1 MAALVALIVL
11 SHKLPHARGERVS
24 AGPGVE
30 YMVGPDGL
38 LYQCEMVKGPKRGYK
53 TAALPGVL
61 PAHAPELLRSSN
73 IREVPD
79 YKGPVAQGAAIV
91 EASPAETELAQV
103 RGLHA
108 ALVEEHRSV
117 LAENDRLRTE
127 NGRLRGQLLARSE
140 TPASDSPAGI
150 VAPPAAPASAPAPPA
165 APAEPPFSSA
175 PPPPPPPPQ
184 AAPAGD
190 NAPDLGAALGTSVGK
205 LGAAVAGGEHDK
217 YLPALR
223 AAEVAGKN
231 RASALA
237 VIDARIQALGG

>member
-1 MAALVALIVL
+1 MAALIPLLIL

-38 LYQCEMVKGPKRGYK
+38 LYQCEMLKGPKRGYK
-53 TAALPGVL
+53 TASLPGVQ

-73 IREVPD
+73 IREVKD
-79 YKGPVAQGAAIV
+79 YAGPVAQGAAIV
-91 EASPAETELAQV
+91 EASPAETELAALQG
-103 RGLHA
+103 RHA
-108 ALVEEHRSV
+108 VLVEEHRA
-117 LAENDRLRTE
+117 LYLENNQLREENARLKSA
-127 NGRLRGQLLARSE
+127 QSA
-140 TPASDSPAGI
+140 PAPI
-150 VAPPAAPASAPAPPA
+150 VAPPPVAPASPV

-175 PPPPPPPPQ
+175 PPPPPPPPALAPP

-190 NAPDLGAALGTSVGK
+190 NAPDLAAALGTSVGK

-231 RASALA
+231 RTSALA
-237 VIDARIQALGG
+237 VIDARIAALAG